1 MLQKGEKWGQVSQT
15 TPSPRKWE
23 HSIPH
28 GPCKC
33 SVQSMAAFLGQELQ
47 QSSCLEWHQ
56 VTSSPTDDPLQYF
69 TSIFSVWIHIMMMP
83 RIIWDL
89 CWALKDVII
98 SLNIIQF
105 QLKPFFSTCQ
115 SKRAPVSP
123 SRRITSRRIMLEW
136 EHAHGIDFLPPTMHL
151 LRSSDPTKFNKC
163 FRAWLVPAKEAYRL

>member
-1 MLQKGEKWGQVSQT
+1 MRPDFSNNFISQEIKAEHPLWSLQ
-15 TPSPRKWE
+15 
-23 HSIPH
+23 
-28 GPCKC
+28 
-33 SVQSMAAFLGQELQ
+33 VQSRAAFLDQELQ

-56 VTSSPTDDPLQYF
+56 VTSSPTDDPLQYL
-69 TSIFSVWIHIMMMP
+69 TSIFSVWIHIMMVA

-89 CWALKDVII
+89 GWALKDVIT
-98 SLNIIQF
+98 SLNIIIQF

-123 SRRITSRRIMLEW
+123 SRRIASRRIMLKW

-163 FRAWLVPAKEAYRL
+163 FRTQLVPAKEARRL